1 MSRSLLQLVLRQAE
15 GLVANREVESDSDLL
30 QRFVRAREETAFVE
44 LLRRHGPMVWAVC
57 RHRLSDES
65 DAEDA
70 FQATFLAL
78 VRSAS
83 SVRNGNAV
91 AAWLH
96 GVAVKVATK
105 AKRSAV
111 RRRQREERVAGSE
124 ADRSVPEAAWDELL
138 FAVHEEVQRLPDA
151 LRTAFVLCELEGVRQ
166 PEAAARLGWKPGTLT
181 GRLTR
186 ARQLLLARLTSRGLA
201 PALAG
206 GTLSLGV
213 VTAKATMP
221 NTLSDKALILWNAGE
236 AVSPAILN
244 LVREVIPMMA
254 IRTKLA
260 AAAIVMAG
268 GLGAVFFPLANA
280 QQPGGGGGPLGGSPP
295 GLSNGPPGG
304 SPPGL
309 SNGPPGG
316 SPPGLSNR
324 FPQPV
329 FVPADPE
336 GPRGNDPS
344 IGLTPG
350 SAMGGV
356 PAVAIGRAQWEY
368 KFVPEGSNDNFVKL
382 FTDLGNDGW
391 EFCGPMPPPKLA
403 NLIGNNSGTT
413 LIFKRLKG
421 VANRAPGGGPGP
433 GSSGPKAGPSM
444 GPGGPMGP
452 GGSAAGPTSVGPGA
466 PPAGNAGHPLTIL
479 TLKHAV
485 AAELSTLIERLFP
498 SLTVAVDPRSNAL
511 ILRADEATLKAVKV
525 LIEQLDVPSKKP
537 INEPVKP

>member
-15 GLVANREVESDSDLL
+15 GLVANPGVESDSELL
-30 QRFVRAREETAFVE
+30 RRFVRAREETAFVE

-57 RHRLSDES
+57 RHRLADES

-78 VRSAS
+78 VRSAN
-83 SVRNGNAV
+83 SVRNGNAI

-138 FAVHEEVQRLPDA
+138 FAVHEEVQRLPDS

-213 VTAKATMP
+213 VTATAAMP
-221 NTLSDKALILWNAGE
+221 NTLSDKARILWNAGE

-244 LVREVIPMMA
+244 LVREVTPMMA

-260 AAAIVMAG
+260 AAAIMLAG

-280 QQPGGGGGPLGGSPP
+280 QQPGGGGGRPGSSDP
-295 GLSNGPPGG
+295 GLSNGFPP
-304 SPPGL
+304 PAL
-309 SNGPPGG
+309 
-316 SPPGLSNR
+316 
-324 FPQPV
+324 
-329 FVPADPE
+329 VPAKPNDPNDPD
-336 GPRGNDPS
+336 GPRGSDPS
-344 IGLTPG
+344 IRLTRGNGMAGPP
-350 SAMGGV
+350 A
-356 PAVAIGRAQWEY
+356 AVATGRAQWEY
-368 KFVPEGSNDNFVKL
+368 KFVPEGFNGNFVKL
-382 FTDLGNDGW
+382 FTDMGNDGW
-391 EFCGPMPPPKLA
+391 EFCGSIPPKEL
-403 NLIGNNSGTT
+403 NTNT
-413 LIFKRLKG
+413 LIFKRLKV
-421 VANRAPGGGPGP
+421 VANRGPGGGFGGP
-433 GSSGPKAGPSM
+433 GQPAGTPMGLGGSM
-444 GPGGPMGP
+444 GLGA
-452 GGSAAGPTSVGPGA
+452 GSAGIGAGSASGGPGA
-466 PPAGNAGHPLTIL
+466 APPGDAGHPLTIL
-479 TLKHAV
+479 KLKDASAPEMV
-485 AAELSTLIERLFP
+485 RLVERLFP
-498 SLTVAVDPRSNAL
+498 LLIIECDSRTNVL
-511 ILRADEATLKAVKV
+511 ILRADEATLKAVKM
-525 LIEQLDVPSKKP
+525 LIDQLDVPSKKP
-537 INEPVKP
+537 INEPVRP

>member
-15 GLVANREVESDSDLL
+15 GLVANPGLESDSELL
-30 QRFVRAREETAFVE
+30 QRFVGTREETAFVE

-213 VTAKATMP
+213 VTATATMP

-260 AAAIVMAG
+260 AAAIVLAG
-268 GLGAVFFPLANA
+268 GLGAVLFPLANA
-280 QQPGGGGGPLGGSPP
+280 QQPGGGGGRPGGNPPAFTGGQPP
-295 GLSNGPPGG
+295 G
-304 SPPGL
+304 
-309 SNGPPGG
+309 
-316 SPPGLSNR
+316 
-324 FPQPV
+324 FA
-329 FVPADPE
+329 PAKPND
-336 GPRGNDPS
+336 PRGSDPS
-344 IGLTPG
+344 IPDTSL
-350 SAMGGV
+350 GGP
-356 PAVAIGRAQWEY
+356 PAVAATGRAQWEY
-368 KFVPEGSNDNFVKL
+368 KFLFLPEGFNEKFVKL
-382 FTDLGNDGW
+382 ITDMGNDGW
-391 EFCGPMPPPKLA
+391 EFCGSVPPKEL
-403 NLIGNNSGTT
+403 NTNP
-413 LIFKRLKG
+413 LIFKRLKV
-421 VANRAPGGGPGP
+421 VANRGPSGGPAMP
-433 GSSGPKAGPSM
+433 GQKAVSPS

-452 GGSAAGPTSVGPGA
+452 GPSGPGAGRTSETLEWWSRKVAPMVGEGSGKGGGPGPGA
-466 PPAGNAGHPLTIL
+466 PPAGNAEHPLTIL
-479 TLKHAV
+479 KLKDASAPEV
-485 AAELSTLIERLFP
+485 VRLIERLFP
-498 SLTVAVDPRSNAL
+498 PLTVECDLRSNVL
-511 ILRADEATLKAVKV
+511 ILRADEATLKAVKM